1 MYLVAVAALRAAA
14 FAAAVAAVEAAFSLS
29 HALGDDMVLQ
39 RDATSPPA
47 SVWGF
52 AEPGTVVTTTFRGAD
67 LNSTADATGAW
78 ITQLDPDYFPAKE
91 NDLTI
96 TISASSD
103 PSDVRTL

>member
-1 MYLVAVAALRAAA
+1 
-14 FAAAVAAVEAAFSLS
+14 
-29 HALGDDMVLQ
+29 MVLQ
-39 RDATSPPA
+39 GHATYDQRPFIYGDAA
-47 SVWGF
+47 
-52 AEPGTVVTTTFRGAD
+52 PGDTVTVNRIQPSGAKD
-67 LNSTADATGAW
+67 VYTATADATGAW